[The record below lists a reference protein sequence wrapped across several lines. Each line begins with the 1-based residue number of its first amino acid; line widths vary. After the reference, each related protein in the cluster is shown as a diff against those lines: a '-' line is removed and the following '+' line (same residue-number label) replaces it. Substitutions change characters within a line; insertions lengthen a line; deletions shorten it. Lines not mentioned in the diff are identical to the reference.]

1 MTKREILH
9 LYNRFGF
16 GLLHSQVEKLNGLSN
31 KEFVNRFIKSSEETS
46 QLVLDLSYLAEFK
59 GKELDGDTKK
69 LLRDKLKNSSLELNH
84 LWVKKM
90 VTTEAALRER
100 MTLFW
105 HGHFAC
111 MIRNGLYDLQQN
123 SVLRTHALGN
133 FRTLL
138 IEVSKSAGMINYL
151 NTRQNTKQAPNENFA
166 RELMELFTIGRDNY
180 TENDIKEAARA
191 FTGWNHLSD
200 GSFKFKSKK
209 HDFGV
214 KTFFGKTGNWK
225 GEDIIDILLSDR
237 RTADFIASKLYF
249 YFVSDVVNKS
259 HIQEISEQLFS
270 SNYDILS
277 TVRLIMLSD
286 WFYDEEIVGK
296 KIKSPVDLIVCLAK
310 QCYLN
315 IEEKKSII
323 AIQRQLGQE
332 LLAPPNVAGW
342 PGGKRWID
350 SSSLLFRIKLAS
362 MILNDGNIAW
372 NEKGDMAE
380 DMLMMTSGRKTKRSK
395 IKGHKGFK
403 ISLNKKALEDAY
415 LDMEID
421 DIAGYLISTGLS
433 SSAREVL
440 NKSNNTIIG
449 KLSAILSLPEFQ
461 MS

>member
-9 LYNRFGF
+9 LHNRFGF
-16 GLLHSQVEKLNGLSN
+16 GLLHGQLEKLNGLSK
-31 KEFVNRFIKSSEETS
+31 KELINRLIKSSEETS
-46 QLVLDLSYLAEFK
+46 QLVLDLSYLSEFK
-59 GKELDGDTKK
+59 GRELDGYTKK

-84 LWVKKM
+84 LWVKQM

-123 SVLRTHALGN
+123 SILRTHALGN

-180 TENDIKEAARA
+180 TEKDIKEAARA

-380 DMLMMTSGRKTKRSK
+380 DMLKMTTGRKTKRSK

>member
-1 MTKREILH
+1 
-9 LYNRFGF
+9 
-16 GLLHSQVEKLNGLSN
+16 
-31 KEFVNRFIKSSEETS
+31 
-46 QLVLDLSYLAEFK
+46 
-59 GKELDGDTKK
+59 
-69 LLRDKLKNSSLELNH
+69 
-84 LWVKKM
+84 
-90 VTTEAALRER
+90 
-100 MTLFW
+100 
-105 HGHFAC
+105 
-111 MIRNGLYDLQQN
+111 MIRNGLYDLKQN
-123 SVLRTHALGN
+123 SALRTHALGN

-180 TENDIKEAARA
+180 TENDIKEAARS

-237 RTADFIASKLYF
+237 RTADFLASKLYF

-286 WFYDEEIVGK
+286 WFYTKEILGK
-296 KIKSPVDLIVCLAK
+296 KIKSPIDLIVCLAK

-315 IEEKKSII
+315 IEEKKSVI

-380 DMLMMTSGRKTKRSK
+380 DMLMMTSGRKTKRS
-395 IKGHKGFK
+395 HKGFK
-403 ISLNKKALEDAY
+403 ISVNKKALENAY
-415 LDMEID
+415 LGMEID
-421 DIAGYLISTGLS
+421 EIAGHLISTKLS
-433 SSAREVL
+433 SSAREVM

>member
-31 KEFVNRFIKSSEETS
+31 KELVNRFIKSSEETS

-59 GKELDGDTKK
+59 GKELDGNTKK

-84 LWVKKM
+84 LWVKQM

-259 HIQEISEQLFS
+259 HIQEISEQLYS

-403 ISLNKKALEDAY
+403 ISLDKKALEDAY

>member
-31 KEFVNRFIKSSEETS
+31 KELVNRFIKSSEETS

-84 LWVKKM
+84 LWVKQM
-90 VTTEAALRER
+90 VKTEAALRER

-123 SVLRTHALGN
+123 SILRTHATGN

-180 TENDIKEAARA
+180 TEKDIKEAARA

-237 RTADFIASKLYF
+237 RTADFISSKLYF

-259 HIQEISEQLFS
+259 HIQEISEQLYR

-350 SSSLLFRIKLAS
+350 SSSLLFRIKLSS

-380 DMLMMTSGRKTKRSK
+380 DMLKMTTGRKTKRSK

-403 ISLNKKALEDAY
+403 ISVNKKALEDAY
-415 LDMEID
+415 FDKEID
-421 DIAGYLISTGLS
+421 DIAGHLISTELS